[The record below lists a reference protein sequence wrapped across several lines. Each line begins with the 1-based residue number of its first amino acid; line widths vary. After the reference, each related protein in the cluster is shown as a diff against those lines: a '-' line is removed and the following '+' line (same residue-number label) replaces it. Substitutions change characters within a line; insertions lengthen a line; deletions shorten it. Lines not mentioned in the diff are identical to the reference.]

1 MFFGLWLVAYLTYR
15 FTLQITDIH
24 GSCFSRPCWTMEYTL
39 VFPPPP
45 WLLNIL
51 FISPLLVEI
60 LQFNF
65 PVRLQ
70 CLALGLSS
78 PPMCIPRHALSGVEA
93 SSYKLHLS
101 AVGDISR
108 LQTGVL
114 LPVPTLFSHQTV
126 LHYPKVANLHQVLL
140 GLLDQGVI
148 IPVLVVKLFRG
159 FYLPTCL
166 LFLYTTAFTPSWISR
181 SWFIWI
187 QKFCME
193 SIISV
198 NCVHQPDTLTS
209 VDIMNV
215 YYRSSEYLSFYNDHH
230 KIKDGCSSLTL
241 KRNPTPNTWMKTM
254 HIP

>member
-159 FYLPTCL
+159 FTSQRVYCSYTQQHSLHL
-166 LFLYTTAFTPSWISR
+166 GSQGLDLFEFRNSAWNPS
-181 SWFIWI
+181 
-187 QKFCME
+187 
-193 SIISV
+193 
-198 NCVHQPDTLTS
+198 
-209 VDIMNV
+209 
-215 YYRSSEYLSFYNDHH
+215 YLSIAFINRTLWLLRTLWTCTTEVQSIYHFTMTI
-230 KIKDGCSSLTL
+230 IKL
-241 KRNPTPNTWMKTM
+241 KTVVAPS
-254 HIP
+254 H